1 MGLDPEVIRVYD
13 PTSPDVDLSYGVTG
27 PQREALVLAVERG
40 YYDVPRRCTTAE
52 LAATLGIS
60 DQAVSERLRRGTATL
75 VERTLGDDAGE
86 QP

>member
-1 MGLDPEVIRVYD
+1 
-13 PTSPDVDLSYGVTG
+13 VTG

-40 YYDVPRRCTTAE
+40 YYDIPRRCSTAE
-52 LAATLGIS
+52 LAAVLGVS
-60 DQAVSERLRRGTATL
+60 DQAVSERLRRGIATL